1 MELSQKKQKNASHA
15 TLLRSQSM
23 ILKFQFWLRIT
34 WVYKFLEM
42 LFVPGVELRIR
53 SIYRW
58 MASPST
64 SLPWISVPQPA
75 LQTELCGWPRSV
87 LEDLSTKA
95 FYPPGIREVLKWST
109 HQLRRAT
116 DVEAYRMSVNSKP
129 TEATGLGIL
138 LAKIP
143 CCLQERTPW
152 TFINY
157 IKWCTCFLISTFF

>member
-58 MASPST
+58 MAKSLHLSSLNIPPSASFT
-64 SLPWISVPQPA
+64 N
-75 LQTELCGWPRSV
+75 
-87 LEDLSTKA
+87 
-95 FYPPGIREVLKWST
+95 
-109 HQLRRAT
+109 RAVWLT
-116 DVEAYRMSVNSKP
+116 
-129 TEATGLGIL
+129 
-138 LAKIP
+138 
-143 CCLQERTPW
+143 
-152 TFINY
+152 
-157 IKWCTCFLISTFF
+157 